1 MRGPLWDTRAPVTPP
16 RLIPVP
22 SLPPFLIPLILLAA
36 CGPSTL
42 PATSTPP
49 AVPASATAT
58 VPFPTVPATATP
70 PPAPTVSPTPDIL
83 AGLGDVLFF
92 DDFSFNHGWPL
103 GEAAVGGTSL
113 LDGRLVIAVR
123 EPRQYRMAVRARP
136 SLADFY
142 AEAVVTSTLCSPGDE
157 FGIVFRVNS
166 LAEHYRYTIS
176 CEGTARVRRLLV
188 DASRALV
195 LPEAS
200 PAVFAGPLAV
210 NRIAVRV
217 SGDRFRFYVNG
228 VEILQARDA
237 TLPSGRIGF
246 YVRASRQG
254 QSTIA
259 FDDLLVRELAPLVFP

>member
-1 MRGPLWDTRAPVTPP
+1 MTPP
-16 RLIPVP
+16 CPIPVR
-22 SLPPFLIPLILLAA
+22 SLPPFLILLILLGA
-36 CGPSTL
+36 CGPSTP
-42 PATSTPP
+42 PATSTPLALP
-49 AVPASATAT
+49 PSDTAT
-58 VPFPTVPATATP
+58 VPFPTVPATATAT
-70 PPAPTVSPTPDIL
+70 PAPTASPTPDIL

-123 EPRQYRMAVRARP
+123 EPRQFRMAVRARP

-176 CEGTARVRRLLV
+176 CDGTARVRRLLV

-200 PAVFAGPLAV
+200 SAVFAGPLAV
-210 NRIAVRV
+210 NRIAVWA

-237 TLPSGRIGF
+237 ILTSGRIGF
-246 YVRASRQG
+246 YVRAAREG

-259 FDDLLVRELAPLVFP
+259 FDDLLVRELAPIVSP